1 MNLVQGLT
9 ELLWVQSHVGFP
21 VRFGISTLRTA
32 MTSSQIAR
40 HSTRPGRIS
49 SLSWS
54 ICCSAL
60 SRRQTSM
67 VSRAGS
73 PGATSASGWPADP
86 CMLSRARGRRGTTH
100 RPIHFKPEQAENAW
114 ASCTL
119 TQMPDARW
127 RARFTDVPDFV
138 SQRYNDSA
146 ALRKRHKS
154 LLGYARPCNSRTISV
169 AALICWWA
177 YGPPRDDRDMA
188 THFVCGQHR
197 CLNPR
202 HIGWATAADN
212 ARHYRRHQQ
221 TLHSTSPADRRWP
234 KPRRASPPPR
244 RLRQSG
250 SSEED

>member
-1 MNLVQGLT
+1 MGAVARRFPRALRHLNVENGDDKLT
-9 ELLWVQSHVGFP
+9 D
-21 VRFGISTLRTA
+21 RTA
-32 MTSSQIAR
+32 QHEAWTYLITQLVNLLLRSVKTADEHGIESWEPWGYKRFRLAR
-40 HSTRPGRIS
+40 ST
-49 SLSWS
+49 
-54 ICCSAL
+54 
-60 SRRQTSM
+60 
-67 VSRAGS
+67 
-73 PGATSASGWPADP
+73 DP